1 LSGDDTAALLEWF
14 EPRRR
19 MYPWRGSRDPY
30 HVLVSEVMLQQ
41 TQVARVVPAY
51 RAFLRRF
58 PSIRSLAA
66 ATRGEVL
73 QVWAGLGY
81 NRRALRLSEAARAI
95 VRIHRGRIPSSPED
109 LRKLPGVGPYTAAAV
124 ASLGFGRPVPA
135 IDTNA
140 ARVVARA
147 RLGFEAHEV
156 RRGELEQAAT
166 AWLDPADPRAWNQ
179 ALMDLGRQVCRPVPR
194 CPACPLA
201 RGCLFRLAGRPA
213 APTMRPHP
221 PFKGSMRE
229 VRGAVVRV
237 LRDRS
242 SASIGVLARQTRQSV
257 ARMTQAVRA
266 LATDGLVEASAA
278 AMAGWPAGRVRLPR
292 G

>member
-1 LSGDDTAALLEWF
+1 VSGDDRAALLEWF
-14 EPRRR
+14 ELRRR
-19 MYPWRGSRDPY
+19 MYPWRGSQDPY
-30 HVLVSEVMLQQ
+30 RVLVSEVMLQQ
-41 TQVARVVPAY
+41 TQVARVVTVY

-58 PSIRSLAA
+58 PSVRSLAA

-73 QVWAGLGY
+73 RAWAGLGY
-81 NRRALRLSEAARAI
+81 NRRALRLAEAARAI
-95 VRIHRGRIPSSPED
+95 VRIHGGRIPSSPED
-109 LRKLPGVGPYTAAAV
+109 LRTLPGVGPYTAAAV

-147 RLGFEAHEV
+147 RLGSEAHEV
-156 RRGELEQAAT
+156 RRGELEQATT

-179 ALMDLGRQVCRPVPR
+179 ALMDLGREVCRPAPR

-213 APTMRPHP
+213 APTKRSHP

-229 VRGAVVRV
+229 VRGAVVRA
-237 LRDRS
+237 LRGRS
-242 SASIGVLARQTRQSV
+242 SASIGLLARQTGQSADRV
-257 ARMTQAVRA
+257 TEAVRA
-266 LATDGLVEASAA
+266 LAADGLVEASAA
-278 AMAGWPAGRVRLPR
+278 AMAGGLGGRVRLPR